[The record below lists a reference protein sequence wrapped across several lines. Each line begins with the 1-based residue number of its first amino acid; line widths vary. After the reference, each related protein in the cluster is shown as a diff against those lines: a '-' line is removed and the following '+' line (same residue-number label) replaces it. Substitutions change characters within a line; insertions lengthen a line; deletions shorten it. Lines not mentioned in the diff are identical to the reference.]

1 MFIWLERGVQ
11 ERGGEAPS
19 QRLSLEIARRLRGV
33 KPLLSLFP
41 LSNKRCREKE
51 KINLFE
57 RWIKGV
63 SLENHPLVNKT

>member
-33 KPLLSLFP
+33 KPLLSNSSP
-41 LSNKRCREKE
+41 SQTRDAARRKK
-51 KINLFE
+51 
-57 RWIKGV
+57 
-63 SLENHPLVNKT
+63 